1 MTFGNF
7 DNNVLGILAYAST
20 QATWVAATTISR
32 ECHIEYDTVRWY
44 LNEDTLGQVAYHFRY
59 DYRIRQRKHV
69 GPGHGHTLYLSA
81 TSRGY
86 GT

>member
-7 DNNVLGILAYAST
+7 DNNVLGVLAYVST

-59 DYRIRQRKHV
+59 DYRIRRRKHV